1 MTLIFK
7 INKLIFKTEADS
19 QRKDLWT
26 PRWRGLGRA
35 GPGARNQQT
44 QTTVYKTDRQQ
55 VPSA

>member
-19 QRKDLWT
+19 QRKDLWM
-26 PRWRGLGRA
+26 PRQGGLGRA
-35 GPGARNQQT
+35 GPGAWNQQT

-55 VPSA
+55 ASS